1 MLVAGELKHRI
12 LPFALLPVVLVLQ
25 VLERAT
31 TELTLVQEA
40 DRRKPC
46 LLIAVNIVTAINNN
60 SNDI

>member
-12 LPFALLPVVLVLQ
+12 LPFALLPVVLVLP

-31 TELTLVQEA
+31 TELTLVEA

-60 SNDI
+60 MNDI